1 MRWTIERLRLAIVAL
16 AALLLLSIVGFMI
29 YGRWQ
34 VRHTA
39 RDLPARLGIQV
50 RQSTKGFVMSKFD
63 SGDRTSFTLHA
74 ARAVEYKSGGR
85 VLLHDVEIDIYNRQD
100 GKADTIAGS
109 EFQFDPHDQI
119 VQAQGE
125 SHIVLQPPQSNA
137 ASASVGKNAAQV
149 IRVTTHGLVFNQK
162 TGVATSSGEVEFHI
176 GDSGGQANGSEY
188 DSRQGHLLLKSE
200 VVLRTQMQNRP
211 AVVHASQAIYD
222 RSDNLLH
229 LRQAQY
235 SSTTQEGTAGAATVL
250 LRPDGSAER
259 LDASKHVHLASA
271 DGTAVEAASMR
282 ALLNARSQ
290 PQRVRFAGDVQFMQ
304 NQPSQETR
312 GNAQEA
318 VVDFDGQGHARQ
330 AVFDGQVSFDQH
342 LNDGG
347 APLERMLNAGHLEM
361 TFLPKKTGRA
371 ELESAV
377 ASGDAVFKS
386 RSTGPNR
393 NAQQT
398 QISAQVLTTSF
409 LPGNQIRQMDG
420 TGQTRV
426 QTVAANGD
434 IDSSRGDTLEVVFAP
449 GRRGILAHPGGKP
462 QLPAANPAVSTG
474 NAFAVQSIRSAVQS
488 GHVEVEQTVPAKGS
502 VAAQVS
508 TATGARAEY
517 QGANDTMTLTGTPA
531 SAPVFRN
538 EQLELAATHIEVERA
553 RGIMIATGNVQT
565 TLRPGGA
572 PATGASNSM
581 RGGLLG
587 GNQPVHVIA
596 AQAIS
601 RRATQET
608 IFSGHARLWQGGDMV
623 EAPVIELSQKQQTLV
638 AYGAG
643 DCTQCVHSTLIGAP
657 IGAPGNPARARRDS
671 PAAAETDE
679 KNGGPAAFTVVSERL
694 LYSDA
699 ERKASF
705 LGRVEVT
712 SSSGQTFADQAAVY
726 LSPPG
731 ARGSGRAQGTEKNLA
746 SERNQSPQSSV
757 ERIVATGHVRVA
769 QPGRS
774 AKGSRLVYTASDGR
788 FVLTGD
794 DKTPPEAEDAAQG
807 TVTGRTLT
815 FSSQQQAIM
824 VSGSFGHGTTAETRT
839 HKR

>member
-1 MRWTIERLRLAIVAL
+1 MRWTVERLRVAIMAL
-16 AALLLLSIVGFMI
+16 AALLLLFIVGFMI
-29 YGRWQ
+29 YGHWQ

-50 RQSTKGFVMSKFD
+50 QQSTKGFVMSKFD

-125 SHIVLQPPQSNA
+125 SHIVLQPPHGNA
-137 ASASVGKNAAQV
+137 TTRPNSKKAGKNADRV

-162 TGVATSSGEVEFHI
+162 TGVATSSGEVDFHI
-176 GDSGGQANGSEY
+176 GDSSGEANGSEY
-188 DSRQGHLLLKSE
+188 DSKQGHLLLKSQ
-200 VVLRTQMQNRP
+200 VVLRTRMQDRP

-222 RSDNLLH
+222 RGDDLLH

-235 SSTTQEGTAGAATVL
+235 ASTTQEGTAGAATIL
-250 LRPDGSAER
+250 LRADGSAER

-271 DGTAVEAASMR
+271 DGTTVEAASMR
-282 ALLNARSQ
+282 ARLNARSQ
-290 PQRVRFAGDVQFMQ
+290 PQRVRFAGSVQFMQ
-304 NQPSQETR
+304 NEPSQQTR
-312 GNAQEA
+312 GDAQEA
-318 VVDFDGQGHARQ
+318 VVDFDGQGRARQ
-330 AVFDGQVSFDQH
+330 AVFDRKVSFDQH
-342 LNDGG
+342 INDGG
-347 APLERMLNAGHLEM
+347 APLERMLDASHLAM
-361 TFLPKKTGRA
+361 KFLPRKTGRA

-393 NAQQT
+393 NARQT

-409 LPGNQIRQMDG
+409 LPGNQIREMNG

-426 QTVAANGD
+426 RSIAANGD
-434 IDSSRGDTLEVVFAP
+434 IDSSMGDTLRVMFAP
-449 GRRGILAHPGGKP
+449 GRRGPIAHPGGNP
-462 QLPAANPAVSTG
+462 PLAASNPAVSSG

-502 VAAQVS
+502 VAEQIS

-517 QGANDTMTLTGTPA
+517 QGANDTMTLTGTPE
-531 SAPVFRN
+531 SAPVFRS
-538 EQLELAATHIEVERA
+538 EQLELTATRIEVERA
-553 RGIMIATGNVQT
+553 RGVMIATGHVQT
-565 TLRPGGA
+565 TLRPGSA

-581 RGGLLG
+581 SGGLLG

-596 AQAIS
+596 ARAIS
-601 RRATQET
+601 RHASQET

-623 EAPVIELSQKQQTLV
+623 EAPVIELSQKQQTLA

-643 DCTQCVHSTLIGAP
+643 GCTQCVHSTLIGASQNS
-657 IGAPGNPARARRDS
+657 AAARRDS
-671 PAAAETDE
+671 LPATKMDE
-679 KNGGPAAFTVVSERL
+679 KNSGPAAFTVVSGRL

-699 ERKASF
+699 EREASF
-705 LGRVEVT
+705 LEHVEVD
-712 SSSGQTFADQAAVY
+712 SSGGQTFADQAAVY

-731 ARGSGRAQGTEKNLA
+731 ARVGGRGQGTEKNLA
-746 SERNQSPQSSV
+746 GDRNQSQQSSV
-757 ERIVATGHVRVA
+757 ERIVAAGHVRLI
-769 QPGRS
+769 QPGRY

-824 VSGSFGHGTTAETRT
+824 VSGSFGHSTTAETRI